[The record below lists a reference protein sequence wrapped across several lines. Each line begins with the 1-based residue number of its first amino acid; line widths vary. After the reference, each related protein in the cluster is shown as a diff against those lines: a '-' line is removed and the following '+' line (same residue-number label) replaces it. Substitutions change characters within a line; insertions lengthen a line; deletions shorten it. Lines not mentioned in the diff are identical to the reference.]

1 VNDVNLQRSIESAL
15 VGTLL
20 HLLDLPE
27 KVKEGHGDLPL
38 HVKYSVRCLTSASRS
53 LASVNQIVES
63 PTGFKVMLDF
73 LKFSKEEEILANA
86 AKIVRICLKEDLHYA
101 KLTATH
107 LEMGNELLSGMQK
120 YGFSEFV
127 VIELLAAF
135 RNFAKKG
142 EKLKLVE
149 VQKLDVLL
157 GMVSYSENEKIYA
170 LALQNVKLVMRV
182 HELKLHCE
190 AVGGAELT
198 AALKQD

>member
-1 VNDVNLQRSIESAL
+1 
-15 VGTLL
+15 
-20 HLLDLPE
+20 
-27 KVKEGHGDLPL
+27 
-38 HVKYSVRCLTSASRS
+38 
-53 LASVNQIVES
+53 
-63 PTGFKVMLDF
+63 M
-73 LKFSKEEEILANA
+73 
-86 AKIVRICLKEDLHYA
+86 
-101 KLTATH
+101 
-107 LEMGNELLSGMQK
+107 
-120 YGFSEFV
+120 
-127 VIELLAAF
+127 AAF

-157 GMVSYSENEKIYA
+157 GMVSHPQNEKIYA